1 MIGELGLER
10 IDLLKIDVQRAEMDV
25 LLGLDDAALAK
36 VRQIVLEVHDKRD
49 GATAGRADALS
60 DRCAAMASR

>member
-36 VRQIVLEVHDKRD
+36 VRQIVLEVMTS
-49 GATAGRADALS
+49 ATVPPP
-60 DRCAAMASR
+60 AAPMP